1 MREDWTECI
10 LDDLLVLMTN
20 GSSAKQFE
28 EEIGL
33 PISRIET
40 IWDEKI
46 DFERVKYIKESEP
59 DFIEKYQ
66 ILKNDILL
74 SHINSDSHLGKTAIY
89 KNENKV
95 FIHGINL
102 LKLRP
107 SPEINADFLLHQF
120 RFKKIKGDFIAVAQR
135 AVNQSSINQRK
146 LKVFD
151 FTIAP
156 LPEQRAIVAKI
167 EELFSDL
174 DKGIADLKKAQD
186 QLKVYRQA
194 VLKKA
199 FEGELTKEWREQ
211 QQDLPTADELLEQI
225 KEERQKHYEQQLEN
239 WKQAV
244 KAREENGNEGKK
256 PGKPKFLKELEE
268 FTDEDLFELHEL
280 DSYWNWVKVDKLCQY
295 DQSAMKAG
303 PFGSSLK
310 KAFYTESG
318 YKIYGQE
325 QVISGDYKF
334 GNYYVNNEKYQS
346 LINCAVKPHD
356 VLISLVGTVG
366 KVLILPED
374 CEAGLINPR
383 LVKFSLNDFYSEQF
397 FKYFFESG
405 FIKSIYKLKNHGTTM
420 DVLNLGIIKEL
431 PFPLCSKKEQHQIVQ
446 EIESRLSVC
455 DKVEESITESLEKAK
470 ALRQSVLK
478 KAFEDTLL
486 SEEEIAAC
494 KAAPDY
500 EPASVLLEKIKAEK
514 KKK

>member
-1 MREDWTECI
+1 MREDWIEIEINEVANLYQPKTI
-10 LDDLLVLMTN
+10 SSKMLVADGKYPVYGAN
-20 GSSAKQFE
+20 GIIGNYDHYNHENE
-28 EEIGL
+28 EFLITCRGATCGNVHITQ
-33 PISRIET
+33 PFSWINGNAMVVQPYNKS
-40 IWDEKI
+40 
-46 DFERVKYIKESEP
+46 
-59 DFIEKYQ
+59 
-66 ILKNDILL
+66 LL
-74 SHINSDSHLGKTAIY
+74 SLEYLRFVFSNKGRVQKAISGSAQPQ
-89 KNENKV
+89 
-95 FIHGINL
+95 ITRTTL
-102 LKLRP
+102 
-107 SPEINADFLLHQF
+107 SPI
-120 RFKKIKGDFIAVAQR
+120 KIPL
-135 AVNQSSINQRK
+135 S
-146 LKVFD
+146 
-151 FTIAP
+151 P

-174 DKGIADLKKAQD
+174 DKGIADLRKAQD
-186 QLKVYRQA
+186 QLKIYRQA

-211 QQDLPTADELLEQI
+211 QTDLPTADELLEQI
-225 KEERQKHYEQQLEN
+225 KEERQKHYEQKLKN

-244 KAREENGNEGKK
+244 KAWEEKGKEGKK

-268 FTDEDLFELHEL
+268 FTDEDLSELHEL

-295 DQSAMKAG
+295 DQNAMKAG

-366 KVLILPED
+366 KVLILPEG

-470 ALRQSVLK
+470 ALRQSILK
-478 KAFEDTLL
+478 KAFEGTLL
-486 SEEEIAAC
+486 SEEEIASC

-514 KKK
+514 KKNP

>member
-28 EEIGL
+28 EEVGL

-40 IWDEKI
+40 IWNEKI

-102 LKLRP
+102 LRLRP
-107 SPEINADFLLHQF
+107 SLEINADYLLHQF

-146 LKVFD
+146 LKGFD
-151 FTIAP
+151 FIIAP

-199 FEGELTKEWREQ
+199 FEGELTKEKVEPEIIKLGSVIDKPRYG
-211 QQDLPTADELLEQI
+211 TSKKCSLEPNGI
-225 KEERQKHYEQQLEN
+225 
-239 WKQAV
+239 AV
-244 KAREENGNEGKK
+244 LRIPNIGN
-256 PGKPKFLKELEE
+256 
-268 FTDEDLFELHEL
+268 
-280 DSYWNWVKVDKLCQY
+280 
-295 DQSAMKAG
+295 
-303 PFGSSLK
+303 
-310 KAFYTESG
+310 
-318 YKIYGQE
+318 
-325 QVISGDYKF
+325 
-334 GNYYVNNEKYQS
+334 
-346 LINCAVKPHD
+346 
-356 VLISLVGTVG
+356 
-366 KVLILPED
+366 
-374 CEAGLINPR
+374 GLINPEELKYAEFDAKEISTLKLQEGDILTIRSNGSVDLVGKCALITQNDVDYLYAGYLIR
-383 LVKFSLNDFYSEQF
+383 LRPD
-397 FKYFFESG
+397 
-405 FIKSIYKLKNHGTTM
+405 
-420 DVLNLGIIKEL
+420 KEL
-431 PFPLCSKKEQHQIVQ
+431 IDSKFLLYGLKSHDLRVQIESKAKSTSGVNNINSGELANLRIPHFQLKIQHQIVRQ
-446 EIESRLSVC
+446 IESRLSVC
-455 DKVEESITESLEKAK
+455 DKVEQSITESLEKAK
-470 ALRQSVLK
+470 ALRQSILK
-478 KAFEDTLL
+478 KAFAGTLL
-486 SEEEIAAC
+486 SQEEIAAC
-494 KAAPDY
+494 KAALDY
-500 EPASVLLEKIKAEK
+500 EPAGVLLERIKAEK
-514 KKK
+514 KEK